1 MTIINDLRSA
11 ICTNFKGAYALN
23 DLAHQETHFEEVFQC
38 GKHINK
44 TLGFNFRERD
54 ILFAAY
60 FHDMFAWSRNNH
72 HILSKVWFQTTDHP
86 LVVDTYK
93 DKDHFRTQ
101 VAFACGEHRASFK
114 GSFTYAFSE
123 LINSAD
129 RCFPGDIPAM
139 VERSRLYWLT
149 HKPNLSD
156 DERMAGVIAHLK
168 EKFGRNGYARYPDL
182 YIQVFGDKLKEQ
194 QTEIDQL

>member
-1 MTIINDLRSA
+1 MTIISDLRSA
-11 ICTNFKGAYALN
+11 ICTSFKDAYALN
-23 DLAHQETHFEEVFQC
+23 DLAHREDHFEEVFQC

-86 LVVDTYK
+86 LVVDSYK

-114 GSFTYAFSE
+114 GNFTYAFSE

-129 RCFPGDIPAM
+129 RGFPGDIPAM

-149 HKPNLSD
+149 HKPELSD
-156 DERMAGVIAHLK
+156 DERMTGVIAHLK
-168 EKFGRNGYARYPDL
+168 EKFGRNGYARTPKMWKA
-182 YIQVFGDKLKEQ
+182 VFK
-194 QTEIDQL
+194 DQLEARIEGIESL